1 MLFHT
6 LISTI
11 MVFLNDNDKKI
22 DVHDICLFFVCLIA
36 FPVSLIISVD
46 PLLPADLNQFFSVSV

>member
-1 MLFHT
+1 
-6 LISTI
+6 
-11 MVFLNDNDKKI
+11 MVFLENNDTKI

-46 PLLPADLNQFFSVSV
+46 LLLPANLNIFFSVSV